1 MSKVDGSIGSLVQ
14 GVSQQPPRARRPGQA
29 EEQLNVRNDEV
40 FGLSRRAPTRMLAPL
55 TGFETDGWEN
65 SNKGFVQDSAG
76 DTVFWYTKGDVL
88 RLYNPTTG
96 AVLLD
101 TTSSYLPTGGEDVRV
116 ISLENQIMVLN
127 TAKTVAMDTG
137 ATQDYANDRG
147 AVVYTRGGATA
158 TTFTLT
164 ITDDIDTIRVY
175 MKTDDNNADQIT
187 SEWIITRLEGLLD
200 GTLLHNGADLWISA
214 AGAAHIA
221 ANYTVTRH
229 ADHLLILS
237 NADINARV
245 VATDGTGTNL
255 LQAIQTD
262 VSEVGR
268 LPIRARHNQVVLIR
282 GDASSDDDYFV
293 RFETETGSTGDFAD
307 VPGTWIECASP
318 DTYFRIDA
326 ATMPHVV
333 TRSGSTYTFQEHTW
347 EDKKA
352 GDDDSNPDPTF
363 VGGPIADFV
372 SFQERLILLH
382 GAELSGSQTEETSN
396 FFLQSATG
404 TLDNDPINVR
414 PTTGRR
420 TPRMRSAV
428 PSDRDLVLFADDNAQ
443 YLLSGRGRIA
453 PDTVAVPLTAEFGV
467 NTAVVPESVGNAILY
482 ANTRGDFTEVLEMF
496 LLGQDDS
503 HGNRSV
509 SAHVPKYIPANITD
523 ILADEGQSF
532 AMLWD
537 GSVTA
542 GAAPY
547 TQEVF
552 LYEYLWQDNKRVQSA
567 WSKNTYHDQLVA
579 AYLDGTDLLLVFYQ
593 DDSLPAYAA
602 RVDLSNSLEG
612 GLDFDVHLDRRGAH
626 STPAFTLP
634 TTDTEYVAIRTGA
647 DPLAGLPAVLTRGT
661 DVGDGT
667 TNYTIPADASDVL
680 VGIPYPTRLVPTMP
694 VIRDRAGVAR
704 AKSDLAVARFKI
716 DTVDTGPFRMT
727 RETVYEDPADWWYLD
742 WEGFYWD
749 DPDFQLGAVPMD
761 SGVIEFTF
769 EENAATAKL
778 AIDTS
783 SYLPMNITEIEWLGS
798 LRGRSTRVN
807 TGG

>member
-40 FGLSRRAPTRMLAPL
+40 FGLSRRAPTRMLSPL
-55 TGFETDGWEN
+55 AGFAVDGWEN
-65 SNKGFVQDSAG
+65 SHKGFVQDSAG
-76 DTVFWYTKGDVL
+76 DTVLWYAQGDTF

-101 TTSSYLPTGGEDVRV
+101 TTSTYLPTGAGAVRV
-116 ISLENQIMVLN
+116 ISLENEIMVLN
-127 TAKTVAMDTG
+127 TAKVVEMDTT
-137 ATQDYANDRG
+137 ATQDYSNDRG
-147 AVVYTRGGATA
+147 TVVYTRGGATA

-164 ITDDIDTIRVY
+164 ITDDLDTIRVY
-175 MKTDDNNADQIT
+175 MKTDTTNADEIT

-200 GTLLHNGADLWISA
+200 GTLLHNGTDLWISA

-237 NADINARV
+237 NADINSRI

-255 LQAIQTD
+255 LQAIRVE

-268 LPIRARHNQVVLIR
+268 LPIRARKNQVVLVR
-282 GDASSDDDYFV
+282 GDASIDDDYYV
-293 RFETETGSTGDFAD
+293 RFDIEGGSTGDFMDA
-307 VPGTWIECASP
+307 PGTWIECAAPS
-318 DTYFRIDA
+318 TNFRIDA
-326 ATMPHVV
+326 ATMPHVI

-347 EDKKA
+347 SDKLA
-352 GDDDSNPDPTF
+352 GDDDSNPDPSF
-363 VGGPIADFV
+363 IGGPIADFV

-382 GAELSGSQTEETSN
+382 GAEVSGSQAEETAN

-404 TLDNDPINVR
+404 TLDDDPVNVR

-443 YLLSGRGRIA
+443 YLLSGRNRIV

-467 NTAVVPESVGNAILY
+467 NTSVVPVSVGNAILY
-482 ANTRGDFTEVLEMF
+482 VNQRGDFTEALEMF

-509 SAHVPKYIPANITD
+509 SSHVPKYVPANITN

-532 AMLWD
+532 AMFWD
-537 GSVTA
+537 GTVTE

-547 TQEVF
+547 TQEVY

-567 WSKNTYHDQLVA
+567 WSRNTYHDQLVS
-579 AYLDGTDLLLVFYQ
+579 AYLDGTDLLMVFYQ
-593 DDSLPAYAA
+593 DASMPAYTA
-602 RVDLSNSLEG
+602 RVDLSNSLVG
-612 GLDFDVHLDRRGAH
+612 GLDFDVHLDRREKH
-626 STPAFTLP
+626 TTSAFTLP
-634 TTDTEYVAIRTGA
+634 TTDTDYVAVRIGS
-647 DPLAGLPAVLTRGT
+647 DPLAGLSAELVRGT

-667 TNYTIPADASDVL
+667 TNYTVAADVGDVL
-680 VGIPYPTRLVPTMP
+680 VGIPYRTRLVPTMP

-704 AKSDLAVARFKI
+704 AKSDLAVSRFLI
-716 DTVDTGPFRMT
+716 DTVNTGPFRMT
-727 RETVYEDPADWWYLD
+727 RETVYEDPTDWWYLD

-761 SGVIEFTF
+761 SGVVEFTF
-769 EENAATAKL
+769 EDNTATSKL
-778 AIDTS
+778 AIETS
-783 SYLPMNITEIEWLGS
+783 SYLPMNITEIEWAGS